1 MGEMDCADI
10 QTIPI
15 LRENVQS
22 LGGKEHFVA
31 MSGFFLERHI

>member
-1 MGEMDCADI
+1 MGEMDCVDI

-31 MSGFFLERHI
+31 TFDSFLERHI